1 MNEALDYLAMLANE
15 MGSVRIG
22 TAWVTLAV
30 GVLNCFF
37 GYRLRK
43 AWIGL
48 SGFVLG
54 ASLAYALASHYT
66 RNSLAQLGAIVALGL
81 LMGLLAFHIYRMG
94 VFLLCTGIGATAASV
109 ALQPKDSLKFLLC
122 LGIGILLGLL
132 GMAFVKPMVILSTSL
147 GGGFSTA
154 SALAGILK
162 REGEMKILILGT
174 ALFIAGLA
182 VQALSAANQDD
193 F

>member
-1 MNEALDYLAMLANE
+1 MKEALNYLAMLANE

-22 TAWVTLAV
+22 TAWVTLAI

-48 SGFVLG
+48 AGFVLG

-66 RNSLAQLGAIVALGL
+66 RNSMAQLGAIVALGL
-81 LMGLLAFHIYRMG
+81 FMGLLSLHIYRMG

-109 ALQPKDSLKFLLC
+109 ALQPRDSVKFLFC
-122 LGIGILLGLL
+122 LGVGILLGLL
-132 GMAFVKPMVILSTSL
+132 GMAFVKPMMILSTSL
-147 GGGFSTA
+147 GGGFSIA

-174 ALFIAGLA
+174 ALFIAGLV
-182 VQALSAANQDD
+182 VQALSSGNQDD